1 MLSIKN
7 FKIFYLLIILFFSFA
22 TQAKDSTEKPLTG
35 KYTEKFHNGN
45 LKYEVNYIDGKKEGL
60 EIFWYISG
68 GKYIQTTYKNDK
80 EDGIWNQWFE
90 NGQLKLEAHYKN
102 GKEDGLF
109 TLFYDNGTKRSESNF
124 VNGEKVGYETYWER
138 NGDVKSKT
146 LYKSKSLDK
155 DNKPAN

>member
-1 MLSIKN
+1 MKLITLMEKKKVQKLFGTSLAENI
-7 FKIFYLLIILFFSFA
+7 FK
-22 TQAKDSTEKPLTG
+22 QA
-35 KYTEKFHNGN
+35 
-45 LKYEVNYIDGKKEGL
+45 
-60 EIFWYISG
+60 
-68 GKYIQTTYKNDK
+68 KNDK

-109 TLFYDNGTKRSESNF
+109 TLFYDSGTKRSESNF

-146 LYKSKSLDK
+146 LYKSKSSDK
-155 DNKPAN
+155 DYKPVN